1 MPKTKNLKKHT
12 VSGGSSSWRVVGC
25 CNGSTLNSCSKMNHN
40 KTTITSDRL
49 IIGGIGLMR
58 VSKPKA
64 NTSNMSY
71 DVFFRKFM
79 TFKA

>member
-1 MPKTKNLKKHT
+1 
-12 VSGGSSSWRVVGC
+12 
-25 CNGSTLNSCSKMNHN
+25 MNHN
-40 KTTITSDRL
+40 KTAITSDRL